1 VSSCLRAFV
10 AKFFLSPA
18 KRKNEV
24 DKYRVFEYY
33 VCEEIGSIMTTLEKL
48 EELVYKGFKETDRK
62 IRENFEQTDR
72 ELRQLSKEVDKVSKG
87 VDKVS
92 KEVGKV
98 TDSLGRFAESM
109 VAPAVV
115 KLFKKRGIPINEY
128 AARIVSKVRNIEY
141 DIVAFNTEYVVVV
154 SVKMTLRVSD
164 VKEFL
169 HERLPIFKDVFPRY
183 KDMKVVGAVAGA
195 TILEKSDMYAMKR
208 GLYVLAQS
216 GDNITML
223 NDQKF
228 EPRVF

>member
-1 VSSCLRAFV
+1 
-10 AKFFLSPA
+10 
-18 KRKNEV
+18 
-24 DKYRVFEYY
+24 
-33 VCEEIGSIMTTLEKL
+33 MTTQEKL
-48 EELVYKGFKETDRK
+48 EELIYKGFKETDRK

-72 ELRQLSKEVDKVSKG
+72 ELRQLSKE

-128 AARIVSKVRNIEY
+128 VPRIVSEVKNIEY
-141 DIVAFNTEYVVVV
+141 DIVAFNAEYVVVV

-169 HERLPIFKDVFPRY
+169 HERLPIFKEVFPRY

-195 TILEKSDMYAMKR
+195 TILEKSDVYAIKQ

-216 GDNITML
+216 GENITML
-223 NDQKF
+223 NDLTF
-228 EPRVF
+228 DPRVF